1 MRKIAA
7 TYLFTSQ
14 SRLQKNGILVCED
27 DGTVIDVIIKNEP
40 FREEA
45 GVEFYSGILVPGF
58 VNAHCH
64 LELSHLYRKIG
75 PGQGLGKFIGSI
87 NHLRETNEEDLQR
100 VMQATDRKMWAS
112 GIAAVGDISNSTGSL
127 VTKKQSKIYYHTFV
141 ETFGFHP
148 SRAKRAF
155 ALAEKIQTEFV
166 DSGLKASI
174 APHAAYSVSESLF
187 ERVSAKADEDGAIL
201 SVHNQESP
209 EEERFFKDGNGRI
222 LDHYQQN
229 LRLETSHWDAHEEDS
244 LEFILRRI
252 PKQNRLLLVHNTF
265 ITESDLEVFNKER
278 SPENTFLVVCPNSNL
293 YIENQLPPIV
303 LLRQSGFPLCIGTDS
318 LASNH
323 QLSVLEEMI
332 TIQKY
337 FPEIKLEDLLDWAC
351 YNGACALDMGNTL
364 GSFERGKKAGVN
376 LIKGLDLKSLKLSS
390 ETKVKRL
397 L

>member
-1 MRKIAA
+1 MKKIAA
-7 TYLFTSQ
+7 TYLFTPKSQ
-14 SRLQKNGILVCED
+14 LQKNAILVCED
-27 DGTVIDVIIKNEP
+27 DGTVIDMIIKNEP

-64 LELSHLYRKIG
+64 LELSHLYRKIK
-75 PGQGLGKFIGSI
+75 PGQGLGRFIGSI
-87 NHLRETNEEDLQR
+87 NNLRDTNEQDLQR
-100 VMQATDRKMWAS
+100 VMQVADRRMWAS

-148 SRAKRAF
+148 SRAERAF
-155 ALAEKIQTEFV
+155 ALAEKTQTEFV

-174 APHAAYSVSESLF
+174 VPHAAYSVSESLF
-187 ERVSAKADEDGAIL
+187 ERVSAKADKDEAIL

-209 EEERFFKDGNGRI
+209 EEEQFFKEGKGPI
-222 LDHYQQN
+222 PDHYQQN
-229 LRLETSHWDAHEEDS
+229 LKLETSHWHAHKENS
-244 LEFILRRI
+244 LEFILRQI
-252 PKQNRLLLVHNTF
+252 PKQNQLLLVHNTF
-265 ITESDLEVFNKER
+265 ISDSNLEVLNKER
-278 SPENTFLVVCPNSNL
+278 SPQNTFLVVCPNSNL
-293 YIENQLPPIV
+293 YIENNLPRID
-303 LLRQSGFPLCIGTDS
+303 LLRKSGFPLCIGTDS

-337 FPEIKLEDLLDWAC
+337 FPEIKLEELFDWAC
-351 YNGACALDMGNTL
+351 YNGARALNIESTFGD
-364 GSFERGKKAGVN
+364 FKPGKKAGVN
-376 LIKGLDLKSLKLSS
+376 LITGLDLKSLKLSS
-390 ETKVKRL
+390 QTKVKRL